1 MKSWPTDQTELEA
14 DLERVST
21 YVQETGDKMATFAN
35 LIIPFTR
42 LLPEDVPAFISD
54 NFLILE
60 CKTSCSLSDLMHWDI
75 IHDPQQDLISPAAP
89 QNTFLPRKIYGQ
101 PGASK
106 DFQS

>member
-1 MKSWPTDQTELEA
+1 
-14 DLERVST
+14 
-21 YVQETGDKMATFAN
+21 MATFAN
-35 LIIPFTR
+35 MIIPFTR
-42 LLPEDVPAFISD
+42 LLPEDVPTFISD

-60 CKTSCSLSDLMHWDI
+60 CKTSFSLSDLMHWDI

-101 PGASK
+101 PEASK